1 MTELEKIKNHL
12 CYNSRA
18 EELRIYSEK
27 IKDLFFAYNQLPPSR
42 REEREN
48 ILREAF
54 GKVGVNP
61 WIESPFQCD
70 MGFMI
75 QLGDH
80 VYINH
85 NCMFLDCGGIT
96 IGNYVLMGPNVGIFT
111 PEHAFDP
118 ALRMEGYEISRPV
131 VIGDNVW
138 IGGIVSIMGGVT
150 IGENSIIGAG
160 SVVTRDI
167 PANVIAVGNPCR
179 VLREITEEDK
189 KRHDPHN
196 GQPPL

>member
-1 MTELEKIKNHL
+1 MTELEKIKNHMY
-12 CYNSRA
+12 YNSRA
-18 EELRIYSEK
+18 EELRVYCER
-27 IKDLFFAYNQLPPSR
+27 IKDMFFAYNQLPPSR
-42 REEREN
+42 REERESV
-48 ILREAF
+48 LRKAF

-75 QLGDH
+75 ELGDN

-96 IGNYVLMGPNVGIFT
+96 IGDNVLIGPNVGIFT

-118 ALRMEGYEISRPV
+118 QLRIEGYEISHPV
-131 VIGDNVW
+131 VIKDNVW
-138 IGGIVSIMGGVT
+138 IGGNVSIIGGVT
-150 IGENSIIGAG
+150 IGENTIIGAG
-160 SVVTRDI
+160 SVVTHDI

-179 VLREITEEDK
+179 VLREISEEDK
-189 KRHDPHN
+189 KQHGPFHDKK
-196 GQPPL
+196 